1 MTIYAVLV
9 NDQALDLS
17 DIEYNVQI
25 THARSDIKATPEPS
39 TASITI
45 RGAAGIDIKPGDE
58 LRIGAYTG
66 ICRFRGSVTDLAVES
81 LSTTP
86 PTTVTRVTGIGYLAR
101 LGMLTT
107 GEDAYDKETT
117 RERIDAIM
125 TPTGLSYLNAADNV
139 LELASNNDPGITP
152 ILSYLQTLAEW
163 SGGTYFDDC
172 RGRVIFEDYGGRGI
186 AGNAGIWENLP
197 EPWSFYTTAW
207 STFPAN
213 NSAHIIPGSAIAW
226 SPQWTKNL
234 QTVINDVEV
243 EYGNGNVYELE
254 DAASIAAYGRRKY
267 DLATEL
273 HGLTDA
279 QERAQQILAAQ
290 AQPLW
295 NLGQVTVLME
305 QLTTEQR
312 NDTLALLSGS
322 RVIINDLP
330 AGSPYEQF
338 QGIVE
343 GWSETYTPG
352 RHILTLSLSDPRASY
367 EACAWS
373 DVDVTLEWGQ
383 VRNTVAWY
391 SVVNPDD
398 LLAA

>member
-1 MTIYAVLV
+1 MTIYAVLI
-9 NDQALDLS
+9 NDVALDLGS
-17 DIEYNVQI
+17 VEYNVQI
-25 THARSDIKATPEPS
+25 THGRSDVKSPPEAS
-39 TASITI
+39 TAQVII
-45 RGAAGIDIKPGDE
+45 RGSAGIDIQPGDE

-66 ICRFRGSVTDLAVES
+66 ICRFRGSVTDLRVEH

-86 PTTVTRVTGIGYLAR
+86 PTTVTTVTGIGYLAR

-107 GEDAYDKETT
+107 GEDAYGKETT
-117 RERIDAIM
+117 RERVDAIM
-125 TPTGLSYLNAADNV
+125 TPTGINYLNAADDT
-139 LELASNNDPGITP
+139 LELASNNDPGVTP
-152 ILSYLQTLAEW
+152 ILAYLQTLAEW

-186 AGNAGIWENLP
+186 AGNSGIWENLP

-207 STFPAN
+207 STFPTN
-213 NSAHIIPGSAIAW
+213 NAAHIIPGPAIAW
-226 SPQWTKNL
+226 SPTWTKNL
-234 QTVINDVEV
+234 QTIINDLEI
-243 EYGNGNVYELE
+243 EYGNNNLYELE
-254 DAASIAAYGRRKY
+254 DTASIAAYGRRKY

-279 QERAQQILAAQ
+279 QARAAQILGAQ

-295 NLGQVTVLME
+295 NLGQITVLMDR
-305 QLTTEQR
+305 LTTDER
-312 NDTLALLSGS
+312 NDTLALLNGS

-330 AGSPYEQF
+330 QGSPYTQF

-343 GWSETYTPG
+343 GWSETYLPG
-352 RHILTLSLSDPRASY
+352 EHLLTLSLSDPRASY
-367 EACAWS
+367 EACAWE
-373 DVDVTLEWGQ
+373 DVSVTLEWSE